1 MTITSEINIVD
12 AELTVKGHTILTH
25 VPKNIVLTATT
36 GMVTQ
41 GVFLGASSTENSSRH
56 VFPLGILK

>member
-1 MTITSEINIVD
+1 MD